1 MNKILLLKMSL
12 VEIIYLSHQFWL
24 SIEVSQHVI
33 NFIKNEW
40 IILLPVINFVVV
52 TGHFLSIKNKISN
65 SCNKMFFKITHYFHN
80 KLGHHY

>member
-33 NFIKNEW
+33 NFIKNE
-40 IILLPVINFVVV
+40 
-52 TGHFLSIKNKISN
+52 SIS
-65 SCNKMFFKITHYFHN
+65 
-80 KLGHHY
+80 